1 MSTTST
7 ERNTAHLSALLPLP
21 PAPRRGRR
29 RSITR
34 VLVAGD
40 LGCALLAYQVVLGA
54 RWWWGGYVPWFEM
67 VFSAG
72 LVLAWPVAMSFVGA
86 YRGRV
91 QAGGLEEVRLV
102 FNGGLGLA
110 AVVAIG
116 AYVTKLMI
124 ARSIVMAM
132 LPLAILLTLAFRRC
146 LRGWL
151 RSRDP
156 NGEAAHGVVAVG
168 HRASVLDLVMEL
180 RSQPRYGMR
189 VVAACLPGG
198 AAAGQLPDVDGVP
211 ILGDLTDVA
220 DVVAR
225 TSADAVAVLA
235 CPELDGAALRRLA
248 WSLEITDT
256 DLFVAPSLMDVAG
269 PRISVR
275 PVAGMTLL
283 HVDHPSFGGINQ
295 VVKNVF
301 DRVMATAVLAVL
313 AIPMLVI
320 FVAVRATSEGPAL
333 FRHTRVGLGGREFQV
348 LKFRTMVNGAD
359 RAAGADAE
367 GALVKRREDPRITRV
382 GTFLRRSSLDELPQ
396 LVNVLRGEMS
406 LVGPRPLVPA
416 EFAMYGADIH
426 RRLVVRPG
434 MTGLWQVS
442 GRSDLSWEERMRMDL
457 RYVENWSLALDL
469 QLLWKTWG
477 AVARA
482 RGAY

>member
-7 ERNTAHLSALLPLP
+7 ERGARHFAAVPSGPGS
-21 PAPRRGRR
+21 GRK

-40 LGCALLAYQVVLGA
+40 LCCALLAYQVVLGA

-72 LVLAWPVAMSFVGA
+72 LVLAWPVAMSSVGA

-102 FNGGLGLA
+102 FNGGLGLS

-116 AYVTKLMI
+116 AYITKLMI
-124 ARSIVMAM
+124 ARSIVIAM
-132 LPLAILLTLAFRRC
+132 LPLAILLTLAFRR
-146 LRGWL
+146 WL
-151 RSRDP
+151 RRWLRRRDP
-156 NGEAAHGVVAVG
+156 AGETTHTVVVVG
-168 HRASVLDLVMEL
+168 HRASALDLVMQF

-198 AAAGQLPDVDGVP
+198 AVLEHVPDVDGVP
-211 ILGDLTDVA
+211 ILGDFNNVA
-220 DVVAR
+220 EVVAR

-248 WSLEITDT
+248 WSLEVTDT

-283 HVDHPSFGGINQ
+283 HVDHPSFGGVNQ
-295 VVKNVF
+295 IVKNVF
-301 DRVMATAVLAVL
+301 DRVMAAAVLTVL
-313 AIPMLVI
+313 AIPMLMI
-320 FVAVRATSEGPAL
+320 SVAVRATSEGPVM
-333 FRHTRVGLGGREFQV
+333 FRQTRVGLGGREFQIF
-348 LKFRTMVNGAD
+348 KFRTMVNGAD
-359 RAAGADAE
+359 RLGDTGFEAALLKVRD
-367 GALVKRREDPRITRV
+367 DPRVTRV
-382 GTFLRRSSLDELPQ
+382 GTFLRRYSLDELPQ
-396 LVNVLRGEMS
+396 LINVVRGEMS

-416 EFAMYGADIH
+416 EFAFYGADID

-477 AVARA
+477 AVVRA

>member
-1 MSTTST
+1 MSATST
-7 ERNTAHLSALLPLP
+7 ERRAERP
-21 PAPRRGRR
+21 PAAPLVPGNRRK

-40 LGCALLAYQVVLGA
+40 LCCALVAYVVVLGA

-72 LVLAWPVAMSFVGA
+72 LVIAWPVAMSFVGA

-124 ARSIVMAM
+124 ARSIVIAM
-132 LPLAILLTLAFRRC
+132 LPMAILLTLAFRRA
-146 LRGWL
+146 LRRHL
-151 RSRDP
+151 HRMDP
-156 NGEAAHGVVAVG
+156 HEAVARVVAVG
-168 HRASVLDLVMEL
+168 HRVAVMDLVMQL
-180 RSQPRYGMR
+180 RHQSGYGMS
-189 VVAACLPGG
+189 VVAACLPEG
-198 AAAGQLPDVDGVP
+198 AELGCVPDVDGVP
-211 ILGDLTDVA
+211 ILGDFTNVA
-220 DVVAR
+220 EVVAR

-235 CPELDGAALRRLA
+235 CPELDGVALRRLA
-248 WSLEITDT
+248 WSLEVTDT

-269 PRISVR
+269 PRVSVR

-295 VVKNVF
+295 IVKNVF
-301 DRVMATAVLAVL
+301 DRVVAAGVLAVL
-313 AIPMLVI
+313 AIPMLAI
-320 FVAVRATSEGPAL
+320 FVAVRATSDGPAL
-333 FRHTRVGLGGREFQV
+333 FRQTRVGKGGREFQI

-359 RAAGADAE
+359 RLGGLDIEAVLLKMRD
-367 GALVKRREDPRITRV
+367 DPRVTRV
-382 GTFLRRSSLDELPQ
+382 GTFLRRYSLDELPQ
-396 LVNVLRGEMS
+396 LVNVVRGEMS

-416 EFAMYGADIH
+416 EFALYGADIH

-457 RYVENWSLALDL
+457 RYVENWSLILDL

>member
-1 MSTTST
+1 M
-7 ERNTAHLSALLPLP
+7 
-21 PAPRRGRR
+21 
-29 RSITR
+29 
-34 VLVAGD
+34 LVTGD
-40 LGCALLAYQVVLGA
+40 FACALLAYQVVLGA
-54 RWWWGGYVPWFEM
+54 RWWWGGYVAWFEM
-67 VFSAG
+67 VFAAG
-72 LVLAWPVAMSFVGA
+72 LVFAWPVAMSFVGA
-86 YRGRV
+86 YKKRI
-91 QAGGLEEVRLV
+91 QAGGLEETRLV

-116 AYVTKLMI
+116 AYITKLLI
-124 ARSIVMAM
+124 ARSIVIAM
-132 LPLAILLTLAFRRC
+132 LPLAILLTLAFRRG
-146 LRGWL
+146 LRRWL
-151 RSRDP
+151 RRRDP
-156 NGEAAHGVVAVG
+156 AGEVTHAVVAVG
-168 HRASVLDLVMEL
+168 HRASVLDLVMQL

-189 VVAACLPGG
+189 VVAACTPGG
-198 AAAGQLPDVDGVP
+198 ALEHVSDIDGVP
-211 ILGDLTDVA
+211 ILGDFADVA

-225 TSADAVAVLA
+225 TSANGVAVLA
-235 CPELDGAALRRLA
+235 CPELDGTALRRLA
-248 WSLEITDT
+248 WSLEVTDT
-256 DLFVAPSLMDVAG
+256 ALFVAPSLMDVAG

-301 DRVMATAVLAVL
+301 DRMLATAVLVIL
-313 AIPMLVI
+313 AIPMLAI

-333 FRHTRVGLGGREFQV
+333 FRQTRVGLGGREFQIF
-348 LKFRTMVNGAD
+348 KFRTMVNGAD
-359 RAAGADAE
+359 RPVDPGFETELLKVRD
-367 GALVKRREDPRITRV
+367 DPRITRA
-382 GTFLRRSSLDELPQ
+382 GAFLRRYSLDEFPQ
-396 LVNVLRGEMS
+396 LINVVRGEMS

-416 EFAMYGADIH
+416 EFALYGSDIH
-426 RRLVVRPG
+426 RRLLVRPG

>member
-1 MSTTST
+1 MSATST
-7 ERNTAHLSALLPLP
+7 ERRAEHP
-21 PAPRRGRR
+21 PAAPPVPGNGRK

-40 LGCALLAYQVVLGA
+40 LCCALVAYAVVLGA

-72 LVLAWPVAMSFVGA
+72 LVIAWPVAMSFVGA

-124 ARSIVMAM
+124 ARSIVIAM
-132 LPLAILLTLAFRRC
+132 LPMAILLTLAFRRA
-146 LRGWL
+146 LR
-151 RSRDP
+151 RHRHRTDP
-156 NGEAAHGVVAVG
+156 REAVARVVAVG
-168 HRASVLDLVMEL
+168 HRVAVMDLVMQL
-180 RSQPRYGMR
+180 RHQPGYGMS
-189 VVAACLPGG
+189 VVAACLPEG
-198 AAAGQLPDVDGVP
+198 AELGCVPDVDGVP
-211 ILGDLTDVA
+211 ILGDFTNVA
-220 DVVAR
+220 EVVAR

-235 CPELDGAALRRLA
+235 CPELDGVALRRLA
-248 WSLEITDT
+248 WSLEVTDT

-269 PRISVR
+269 PRVSVR

-295 VVKNVF
+295 IVKNVF
-301 DRVMATAVLAVL
+301 DRVVAAGVLAVL
-313 AIPMLVI
+313 AIPMLAI
-320 FVAVRATSEGPAL
+320 FVAVRATSDGPAL
-333 FRHTRVGLGGREFQV
+333 FRQTRVGKGGREFQI

-359 RAAGADAE
+359 RLGGLDVEAALLKMRG
-367 GALVKRREDPRITRV
+367 DPRVTRV
-382 GTFLRRSSLDELPQ
+382 GTFLRRYSLDELPQ
-396 LVNVLRGEMS
+396 LVNVVRGEMS

-416 EFAMYGADIH
+416 EFALYGADIH

-457 RYVENWSLALDL
+457 RYVENWSLILDL